1 MSTPGTI
8 IALGGLRLTA
18 YGLIVALGI
27 LAGYLLAQRQGH
39 LARIRDSALQ
49 KAFFFMLIGA
59 LVCSRALFVAVQ
71 YGFYQEYPQALL
83 KAWEGGYSVMG
94 ALVGAL
100 AGLRMATG
108 RRGFRRALDTMAP
121 ALALTLAIC
130 RLAELSCYQGRGMI
144 IESGAWGF
152 PFTIRNSQ
160 DMDCLAICIY
170 EALGALAVMLY
181 GLGGYRARPS
191 GDRGLMCMML
201 LGLMQVPLES
211 MRTDEFLALGFVKMD
226 QLAAMLLAVG
236 VLITFL
242 VGHIRAG
249 RGRPQGFVALGI
261 SLLMVGLCV
270 NEEFRIDGS
279 PNLALN
285 YTLLFAYVLVIA
297 VCGGYLRLGWRAG
310 VSSPAASA
318 APRTPRTAPDYRSRT
333 AAGSGRASGAPARSG
348 SYARTSGAPAR
359 SSGSYARTSSA
370 PVRSSGSYAR
380 SSDTPARSSGS
391 YARSSGT
398 PARSSGSSRAS
409 GYSGSAPGYSPKVDA
424 YRSAQSGRRNG
435 SRAR

>member
-236 VLITFL
+236 VLVTFL
-242 VGHIRAG
+242 IGHIRAG

-333 AAGSGRASGAPARSG
+333 AAGSGRASGTPARSAGSYARSSGAPARSGSYARSSGAPVRSAG

-359 SSGSYARTSSA
+359 SSGS
-370 PVRSSGSYAR
+370 
-380 SSDTPARSSGS
+380 
-391 YARSSGT
+391 
-398 PARSSGSSRAS
+398 SRAS
-409 GYSGSAPGYSPKVDA
+409 GSSGSAPGYSPKVDA

>member
-181 GLGGYRARPS
+181 GLGGYRARPA

-348 SYARTSGAPAR
+348 SYARSSGAPAR
-359 SSGSYARTSSA
+359 SSGSYARTSGA
-370 PVRSSGSYAR
+370 
-380 SSDTPARSSGS
+380 PARSSGS

-398 PARSSGSSRAS
+398 PARSAGSARASEAPARSSGSSRA
-409 GYSGSAPGYSPKVDA
+409 SGSAPGYSPKVDA

>member
-236 VLITFL
+236 VLVTFL
-242 VGHIRAG
+242 IGHIRAG

>member
-100 AGLRMATG
+100 IGLRMATG

-236 VLITFL
+236 VLVTFL
-242 VGHIRAG
+242 IGHIRAG

>member
-8 IALGGLRLTA
+8 IALGSFRLTA

-49 KAFFFMLIGA
+49 KAFFFMLTGA

-94 ALVGAL
+94 ALTGAL
-100 AGLRMATG
+100 IGLRVATG

-160 DMDCLAICIY
+160 GLDCLAICIY

-236 VLITFL
+236 VLATFL
-242 VGHIRAG
+242 IGHIRAG
-249 RGRPQGFVALGI
+249 RGKPQGFVALGI

-297 VCGGYLRLGWRAG
+297 VCGGYLRLGWRAS

-318 APRTPRTAPDYRSRT
+318 APRASRSAPAYYP
-333 AAGSGRASGAPARSG
+333 RASSGSARTSGEPARSG
-348 SYARTSGAPAR
+348 SYAR
-359 SSGSYARTSSA
+359 SSGA
-370 PVRSSGSYAR
+370 PVRSSGSSR
-380 SSDTPARSSGS
+380 PSGS
-391 YARSSGT
+391 
-398 PARSSGSSRAS
+398 
-409 GYSGSAPGYSPKVDA
+409 SGSAPGYSPKVDA
-424 YRSAQSGRRNG
+424 YRNAQSSRRTG

>member
-27 LAGYLLAQRQGH
+27 LAGYLLAQRQGN
-39 LARIRDSALQ
+39 LAHIRDSALQ

-94 ALVGAL
+94 ALAGAL
-100 AGLRMATG
+100 IGLRMATG

-160 DMDCLAICIY
+160 GMDCLAICIY

-236 VLITFL
+236 VLVTFL
-242 VGHIRAG
+242 IGHIRAG

-297 VCGGYLRLGWRAG
+297 VCGGYLRLGWRAS

-318 APRTPRTAPDYRSRT
+318 APRTPRTAPDYYP
-333 AAGSGRASGAPARSG
+333 RASTGSARTYVTPARSSG
-348 SYARTSGAPAR
+348 SARTSGAPAR
-359 SSGSYARTSSA
+359 SGSS
-370 PVRSSGSYAR
+370 
-380 SSDTPARSSGS
+380 ARSSG
-391 YARSSGT
+391 A
-398 PARSSGSSRAS
+398 PARSSGSSRHS
-409 GYSGSAPGYSPKVDA
+409 GSSGSAPGYSPKVDA
-424 YRSAQSGRRNG
+424 YRNAQGSRRTG

>member
-8 IALGGLRLTA
+8 IALGGFRLTA

-49 KAFFFMLIGA
+49 KAFFFMLTGA

-71 YGFYQEYPQALL
+71 YSFYQEYPQALL
-83 KAWEGGYSVMG
+83 KVWEGGYSVMG
-94 ALVGAL
+94 ALTGAL
-100 AGLRMATG
+100 IGLRVATG

-236 VLITFL
+236 VLVTFL
-242 VGHIRAG
+242 IGHIRAG
-249 RGRPQGFVALGI
+249 RGNPQGFVALGI

-333 AAGSGRASGAPARSG
+333 AAGSGRASG
-348 SYARTSGAPAR
+348 
-359 SSGSYARTSSA
+359 
-370 PVRSSGSYAR
+370 
-380 SSDTPARSSGS
+380 TPARSSGS

-398 PARSSGSSRAS
+398 PARSSGSARASEAPARPSGSSRA
-409 GYSGSAPGYSPKVDA
+409 SGSAPGYSPRVDA